1 MEQDLSRNNVFLRFF
16 ANYAPGRF
24 KYWRENSSLVF
35 KSGLKKVIAAL
46 AFLTVGVG
54 LGAVVWIFSIWWL
67 GAVIVALS
75 LMAGIIN
82 IISFH
87 SFCYYNAWELGRGNA
102 GVNELEAIARTRF
115 SVLEQT
121 RAAASDRRTERRR
134 RSGRHPNRIR
144 ESMLDKALNIANIV
158 ILAAGML
165 LICFP
170 LLNYFSLAFNNG
182 NRNLDVILFPA
193 DFSLKPMEYVLVTS
207 GAAEFWR
214 SFGNSVVY
222 TALVTIFQNLFTAL
236 AAYPLSKKDFPFRGA
251 VLMFFIFTML
261 FGAGIMPIYLLV
273 KSLGLLNTLW
283 SIILTGMFNAGN
295 MLYYK
300 TFFEGIPSDVEEAAI
315 LDGANDLQLF
325 FYIVVPMSLPII
337 GTCCFFTL
345 VGCWNGYGGA
355 MIYIDQSEQG
365 KAVSPLA
372 YYIYLMIAQNSQA
385 DTITD
390 PWVSANIDNIEA
402 AAMLAS
408 IIPILCVYPFV
419 VKYIRGGLQLG
430 SVKG

>member
-1 MEQDLSRNNVFLRFF
+1 MEQTPERNNIFLRFF
-16 ANYAPGRF
+16 GNYAPAHF
-24 KYWRENSSLVF
+24 AYWHENSPSVF
-35 KSGLKKVIAAL
+35 RGGIKKVVAAL
-46 AFLTVGVG
+46 CFFTVGVAISVVVG
-54 LGAVVWIFSIWWL
+54 LFSLWWL
-67 GAVIVALS
+67 GAALFATS
-75 LMAGIIN
+75 LGAGIVN
-82 IISFH
+82 VVSFH
-87 SFCYYNAWELGRGNA
+87 SYCYYNAWELGRGEA
-102 GVNELEAIARTRF
+102 DVRELEQIARGRF
-115 SVLEQT
+115 AVLAGE
-121 RAAASDRRTERRR
+121 RSAESDRRTERRR

-144 ESMLDKALNIANIV
+144 ESALDRTLNIVNIV
-158 ILAAGML
+158 VLVIGMI

-182 NRNLDVILFPA
+182 NFNLDVVVFPA
-193 DFSLKPMEYVLVTS
+193 RFSLEPMKYVLITS

-214 SFGNSVVY
+214 AFGNSVVY
-222 TALVTIFQNLFTAL
+222 TASVTIFQNLFTAL
-236 AAYPLSKKDFPFRGA
+236 AAYPLSKKDFPFRGFI
-251 VLMFFIFTML
+251 LMFFIFTML

-283 SIILTGMFNAGN
+283 SIIVTGMFNAGN

-325 FYIVVPMSLPII
+325 FHIVVPMSLPII

-355 MIYIDQSEQG
+355 MIYMDQSEQG
-365 KAVSPLA
+365 KAVAPLA
-372 YYIYLMIAQNSQA
+372 YYIYLMIAQNSQT

>member
-1 MEQDLSRNNVFLRFF
+1 MEHDQIRNNAISRFF

-24 KYWRENSSLVF
+24 RYWKQSSRPVF
-35 KSGLKKVIAAL
+35 QGGIKKVVTAL
-46 AFLTVGVG
+46 CCLTIGVG
-54 LGAVVWIFSIWWL
+54 LGAAVWVTSLWWL
-67 GAVIVALS
+67 GAIIVALF
-75 LMAGIIN
+75 LAVAAVN
-82 IISFH
+82 IVSFH
-87 SFCYYNAWELGRGNA
+87 SYCYYNAWELGRGEA
-102 GVNELEAIARTRF
+102 DVDELEAIARERYGTLADRR
-115 SVLEQT
+115 LI
-121 RAAASDRRTERRR
+121 ASDRRVERRR
-134 RSGRHPNRIR
+134 HSGKHPNRIR
-144 ESMLDKALNIANIV
+144 ESALDRTLNIVNIV
-158 ILAAGML
+158 VLVCAMI

-182 NRNLDVILFPA
+182 NRNLDVIIFPA
-193 DFSLKPMEYVLVTS
+193 DFSWEPMKYVLIES

-214 SFGNSVVY
+214 SFGISVVY
-222 TALVTIFQNLFTAL
+222 TASVTIFQNLFTAL
-236 AAYPLSKKDFPFRGA
+236 AAYPLSKKDFPFRGFI
-251 VLMFFIFTML
+251 LMFFIFTML

-315 LDGANDLQLF
+315 LDGASDLQLF

-355 MIYIDQSEQG
+355 MIYMDQSERG